1 MMKQSK
7 NELKKVA
14 LEAALKGGS
23 VLLKNFGRYNKV
35 SYKGEINLVTET
47 DHLSERVIVDH
58 LHQNFKEH
66 TIITE
71 EIYTL
76 KQDSE
81 YQWLVD
87 PLDGTTNYAHGFPV
101 FCISIGLAWQNQII
115 LGVVYQPLLKEMFV
129 AEKGGGS
136 FLDKKRISVSQTKEL
151 KQSLLATGFPYDIRT
166 SKNNNLDHFCHFAV
180 SAQAVRRA
188 GAAALDLA
196 YTAAGRFDGF
206 WEFKLNPWDVAAG
219 MLLVEEA
226 GGRVSDFSGA
236 SCDIY
241 KGEILAS
248 NGRIHSQI
256 IRVLNQPA
264 SD

>member
-1 MMKQSK
+1 MKQRK
-7 NELKKVA
+7 GELKKVA
-14 LEAALKGGS
+14 QEAALKGGL

-47 DHLSERVIVDH
+47 DHLSEKVIVDH

-71 EIYTL
+71 EIYSL

-101 FCISIGLAWQNQII
+101 FCISIGLAWQNRII
-115 LGVVYQPLLKEMFV
+115 LGVVYQPLLKEMFL

-136 FLDKKRISVSQTKEL
+136 FLNKKRVFVSQTKEL
-151 KQSLLATGFPYDIRT
+151 KQSLLATGFPYDVRISR
-166 SKNNNLDHFCHFAV
+166 NNNLYHFCNFAI

-219 MLLVEEA
+219 LLLVQEA
-226 GGRVSDFSGA
+226 SGRVTDFSGA
-236 SCDIY
+236 PCDIN
-241 KGEILAS
+241 KGEVLAS
-248 NGRIHSQI
+248 NGRIHSQMMG
-256 IRVLNQPA
+256 VLNRPV